1 MAIVSSGSGAARSG
15 RSKPGDAAAKAG
27 AAAGSGAG
35 SLAQT
40 SRLKQRLVDPA
51 PLPGDGLPFSPGD
64 PTTRSL
70 GAEGSVGAPGAA
82 AVEAGVE
89 APILREDSLRP
100 RRLADYIGQREL
112 KQVLGIAVEAT
123 LARQEALD
131 HVLLYGPPGLG
142 KTTMA
147 LVLAEELG
155 VRCRITSAPALERP
169 RDIVGLLIN
178 LQPQELLFID
188 EIHRLNRVAEEIL
201 YPAMEDFRL
210 DLTVGKGT
218 TARTRSLEIAPFTLV
233 GATTRAG
240 SLSSP
245 LRDRFGLIQRLEFY
259 GLEDLQAIVV
269 RAAGL
274 LQVDLDGAAAL
285 EVARRCRGTPRIA
298 NRLLRRV
305 RDVASVG
312 GHGRIGAA
320 LVDEALSLH
329 RVDGRGLDAS
339 DRRLLT
345 LLLEG
350 YGGGPVGLDTLAAA
364 LGEDAATLETVVE
377 PFLLQQGLLQRT
389 PRGRVITE
397 AGRDHLA
404 LAEAA
409 A

>member
-1 MAIVSSGSGAARSG
+1 MAIVSSQSDSAPTRRPKGDGSPASGSSSASKRPVAAR
-15 RSKPGDAAAKAG
+15 
-27 AAAGSGAG
+27 
-35 SLAQT
+35 L
-40 SRLKQRLVDPA
+40 LDPQ
-51 PLPGDGLPFSPGD
+51 L
-64 PTTRSL
+64 
-70 GAEGSVGAPGAA
+70 APGEEEPKDSRHGEPASSDS
-82 AVEAGVE
+82 V
-89 APILREDSLRP
+89 PREDGLRP
-100 RRLADYIGQREL
+100 RRLAEYIGQGEL
-112 KQVLGIAVEAT
+112 KQVLGIAVQA
-123 LARQEALD
+123 ACNRGEALD

-169 RDIVGLLIN
+169 RDIVGLLVN
-178 LQPQELLFID
+178 LQPRELLFID

-201 YPAMEDFRL
+201 YPAMEDYRL

-218 TARTRSLEIAPFTLV
+218 TARTRSLPIPPFTLV

-259 GLEDLQAIVV
+259 GLEDLRAIVE

-274 LQVDLDGAAAL
+274 LQLELDGDAAL

-305 RDVASVG
+305 RDVAAVQ
-312 GHGRIGAA
+312 GHGRIGQE
-320 LVDEALSLH
+320 LVSQALSLH

-350 YGGGPVGLDTLAAA
+350 YGGGPVGLETLAAG
-364 LGEDAATLETVVE
+364 LGEDPITLETVVE
-377 PFLLQQGLLQRT
+377 PFLLQLGFLQRT
-389 PRGRVITE
+389 PRGRLVTP
-397 AGRDHLA
+397 AGRAHLGWPSQLDLSGS
-404 LAEAA
+404 LA
-409 A
+409 

>member
-1 MAIVSSGSGAARSG
+1 MAIVSSGSGNTGPSRGTGTGRATTSGHTPAA
-15 RSKPGDAAAKAG
+15 P
-27 AAAGSGAG
+27 
-35 SLAQT
+35 
-40 SRLKQRLVDPA
+40 RLVDALASPEH
-51 PLPGDGLPFSPGD
+51 DG
-64 PTTRSL
+64 
-70 GAEGSVGAPGAA
+70 VGAGPDAIT
-82 AVEAGVE
+82 
-89 APILREDSLRP
+89 PFCREDSLRP
-100 RRLADYIGQREL
+100 RRLADYIGQGEL

-123 LARQEALD
+123 RAREEALD

-169 RDIVGLLIN
+169 RDIVGLLVN
-178 LQPQELLFID
+178 LQPRELLFID

-218 TARTRSLEIAPFTLV
+218 TARTRSLPVAPFTLV

-240 SLSSP
+240 ALSSP

-259 GLEDLQAIVV
+259 GLEDLQAIVQ

-274 LQVDLDGAAAL
+274 LQIDLEPAAAL

-305 RDVASVG
+305 RDVAVVG
-312 GHGRIGAA
+312 GHGRISAA
-320 LVDEALSLH
+320 LVHQALSLH
-329 RVDGRGLDAS
+329 RVDQRGLDAS
-339 DRRLLT
+339 DRRLLQ
-345 LLLEG
+345 LLQEG
-350 YGGGPVGLDTLAAA
+350 YGGGPVGLDTLAAG
-364 LGEDAATLETVVE
+364 LGEDPATLEAVVE

-389 PRGRVITE
+389 PSGRVLTP
-397 AGRDHLA
+397 AGIA
-404 LAEAA
+404 
-409 A
+409 

>member
-1 MAIVSSGSGAARSG
+1 MAIVSSGSGSAAARG
-15 RSKPGDAAAKAG
+15 PRQP
-27 AAAGSGAG
+27 
-35 SLAQT
+35 
-40 SRLKQRLVDPA
+40 QRLVDPA
-51 PLPGDGLPFSPGD
+51 
-64 PTTRSL
+64 
-70 GAEGSVGAPGAA
+70 AA
-82 AVEAGVE
+82 AGEEHAAVAPVHAPE
-89 APILREDSLRP
+89 APIQREDSLRP

-123 LARQEALD
+123 RAREEALD

-169 RDIVGLLIN
+169 RDIVGLLVN
-178 LQPQELLFID
+178 LEPRELLFID

-218 TARTRSLEIAPFTLV
+218 TARTRSLPVAPFTLV

-259 GLEDLQAIVV
+259 GIDDLQAIVL

-274 LQVDLDGAAAL
+274 LQIDLDSAAAL

-305 RDVASVG
+305 RDVAAVG
-312 GHGRIGAA
+312 GHGSVGAE
-320 LVDEALSLH
+320 LVEEALSLH

-339 DRRLLT
+339 DRRLLH
-345 LLLEG
+345 LLQHG
-350 YGGGPVGLDTLAAA
+350 YGGGPVGLDTLAAG
-364 LGEDAATLETVVE
+364 LGEDPATLEAVVE

-397 AGRDHLA
+397 AGLAHLQA
-404 LAEAA
+404 HPEPAA

>member
-15 RSKPGDAAAKAG
+15 RTKPGDAAAKVGPG
-27 AAAGSGAG
+27 ADSSG
-35 SLAQT
+35 
-40 SRLKQRLVDPA
+40 LKQRLVDPA
-51 PLPGDGLPFSPGD
+51 PLPGDDPNAGLG
-64 PTTRSL
+64 
-70 GAEGSVGAPGAA
+70 VGAAVDAPG
-82 AVEAGVE
+82 E

-274 LQVDLDGAAAL
+274 LQVELDGAAAL

-305 RDVASVG
+305 RDVAAVG

-397 AGRDHLA
+397 AGRVHLA
-404 LAEAA
+404 LAEEVA
-409 A
+409 